1 MELFKDKDIIMLNS
15 IIITIVFAKFHF
27 RLLFS
32 LDVCGQQAKTGKTF
46 AYVNEKLC
54 NENGRV
60 DGPSIIGMEV
70 YMLILVPFRWKV
82 FLFYFQLLFL
92 NITKYCFAAITDSE

>member
-1 MELFKDKDIIMLNS
+1 MVS
-15 IIITIVFAKFHF
+15 
-27 RLLFS
+27 RLK
-32 LDVCGQQAKTGKTF
+32 QEKTF
-46 AYVNEKLC
+46 VYVNEKLC

-60 DGPSIIGMEV
+60 DGPSIGMEV

-92 NITKYCFAAITDSE
+92 NITKYFFAAITDSE